1 MDGRRGL
8 RIQPVDG
15 DGRVVYARPTAMNTL
30 VTVYAEAEAT
40 KPKRRVAA
48 PQRVHAA
55 WMAQVP
61 ARGDVLVVGGQKY
74 EVVGVTWRF
83 TGETAAADLDAVKL
97 GG

>member
-1 MDGRRGL
+1 
-8 RIQPVDG
+8 
-15 DGRVVYARPTAMNTL
+15 
-30 VTVYAEAEAT
+30 
-40 KPKRRVAA
+40 
-48 PQRVHAA
+48 
-55 WMAQVP
+55 MAQVP